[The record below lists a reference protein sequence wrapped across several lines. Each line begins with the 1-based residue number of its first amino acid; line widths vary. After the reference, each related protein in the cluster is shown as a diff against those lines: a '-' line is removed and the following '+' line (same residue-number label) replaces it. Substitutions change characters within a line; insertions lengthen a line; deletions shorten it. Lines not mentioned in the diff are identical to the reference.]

1 MLKLVPLLVF
11 WAMRGGG
18 AGSWGVIVSATFR
31 TFPTFNAAVSLMT
44 LIAHT
49 ADQMAEVA
57 TVHAKH
63 IFDWDSLHAGQY
75 FYLSTSG
82 LFDTVNFITHGPGS
96 NIPTM
101 IIYTYFPNATITQA
115 NAALQPFRDD
125 LLEITGVNRTE
136 NVILTEINEILFAS
150 DDIVG
155 SNMVMGSRL
164 IPASAYRD
172 PALVGKVYSQL
183 LKQGGAQKYV
193 TSSY

>member
-1 MLKLVPLLVF
+1 
-11 WAMRGGG
+11 MRGGG

-44 LIAHT
+44 LIAQT

-57 TVHAKH
+57 AVHAKH
-63 IFDWDSLHAGQY
+63 IFDWDALYAGQY

-101 IIYTYFPNATITQA
+101 IIYTYFPNATIAQA
-115 NAALQPFRDD
+115 NAALQPFRND
-125 LLEITGVNRTE
+125 LLQVTGVNSTE
-136 NVILTEINEILFAS
+136 NVILTDINEILYAA

-164 IPASAYRD
+164 IPASSYRN
-172 PALVGKVYSQL
+172 PSLVGQVYSQL
-183 LKQGGAQKYV
+183 LKQGGVQKYV
-193 TSSY
+193 ISKA

>member
-1 MLKLVPLLVF
+1 
-11 WAMRGGG
+11 MRGGG

-44 LIAHT
+44 LIART
-49 ADQMAEVA
+49 TDQVAEVA

-63 IFDWDSLHAGQY
+63 IFDWDFLHVGQY

-82 LFDTVNFITHGPGS
+82 LFDTMNYVTHGPGS

-101 IIYTYFPNATITQA
+101 VIYTYFLNATIAQA
-115 NAALQPFRDD
+115 NTTLQSFRND
-125 LLEITGVNRTE
+125 LHQITGVSISE
-136 NVILTEINEILFAS
+136 KVISANINDALFMS

-155 SNMVMGSRL
+155 SNTVMGSRL
-164 IPASAYRD
+164 IPAAAYKNST
-172 PALVGKVYSQL
+172 LVGSVYSQL

-193 TSSY
+193 EMY